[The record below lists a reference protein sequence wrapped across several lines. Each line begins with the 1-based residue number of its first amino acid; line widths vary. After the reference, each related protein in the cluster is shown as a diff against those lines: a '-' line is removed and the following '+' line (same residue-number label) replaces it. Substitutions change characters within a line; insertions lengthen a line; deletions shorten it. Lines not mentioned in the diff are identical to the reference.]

1 MHFRPFPAKLRQQ
14 LLQNLTHG
22 KNKFAPA
29 RTSDLPN
36 VIAL

>member
-1 MHFRPFPAKLRQQ
+1 MHFRLFPAKLRQQ
-14 LLQNLTHG
+14 SLQNSTHG